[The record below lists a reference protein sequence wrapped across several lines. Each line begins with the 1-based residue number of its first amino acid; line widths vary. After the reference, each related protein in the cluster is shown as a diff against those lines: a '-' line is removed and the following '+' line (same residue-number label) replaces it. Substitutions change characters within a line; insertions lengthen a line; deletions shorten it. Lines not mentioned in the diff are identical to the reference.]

1 MLTNTCCT
9 DPDTANSTGN
19 MIRFPDYVPVSP
31 LIPFVAGTSG
41 APLARAP
48 DRKKWV
54 FQRLYNP
61 CPFAEATVITIEAM
75 AEPSGSIEKDI
86 LKLLPAPKKPPKLT
100 ARRIGIHTSTA
111 GGVHNAAERAY
122 RLGCNALQIFSSSP
136 RQWKPYELA
145 RGHVAEMIR
154 LRAKY
159 DLKPLA
165 IHANYL
171 VNLAGGNPEFHS
183 RSIECFRGEIERAL
197 ALQADYLVLHPGSF
211 RGASREEG
219 LQRVALAIEQAAD
232 GLDLEA
238 GKLRILVENTA
249 GSEFSLGGN
258 FEQVAELLY
267 LLRNFVPSGACI
279 DTCHTHVAGYD
290 IVSQS
295 GFDDTLDQLDHTV
308 GLKNVYVCHCN
319 DAKAARGSKLDRHQ
333 HIGKGSI
340 GLTSFCRL
348 LNDPRLRRAA
358 FIAETPIDE
367 PLDDLTNV
375 NALKKLVDLRPGQVG
390 A

>member
-1 MLTNTCCT
+1 
-9 DPDTANSTGN
+9 
-19 MIRFPDYVPVSP
+19 
-31 LIPFVAGTSG
+31 
-41 APLARAP
+41 
-48 DRKKWV
+48 
-54 FQRLYNP
+54 
-61 CPFAEATVITIEAM
+61 M

-145 RGHVAEMIR
+145 RGHIAEMIR

-171 VNLAGGNPEFHS
+171 VNLAGGNPEFHA
-183 RSIECFRGEIERAL
+183 RSIACFRGEIERAL
-197 ALQADYLVLHPGSF
+197 ALQADCLVFHPGSF

-290 IVSQS
+290 IVSEA
-295 GFDDTLDQLDHTV
+295 GFDDTLEQLDRTV
-308 GLKNVYVCHCN
+308 GLENVYVWHCN

-340 GLTSFCRL
+340 GLKPFRRL
-348 LNDPRLRRAA
+348 LNDKRLAHAA
-358 FIAETPIDE
+358 FLAETPIDE
-367 PLDDLTNV
+367 SLDDLMNV
-375 NALKKLVDLRPGQVG
+375 NALKELVSFESGKPKTRCTPGSVSSRKDRAG
-390 A
+390 